1 MSSVHHSRQE
11 PRRWDGKPAVI
22 TERVLIG
29 TDPHELSTTQAQ
41 LLILGLAFL
50 AAAGLVVWLLV
61 GNHEEAAT
69 KGEEPTL
76 VSRAQLAQLAE
87 SVDHPVYWAGPRQGF
102 SYELTSTRDGRV
114 FVRYLP
120 KGVTAGDPRPN
131 FLVVGTYSRTG
142 SFGALKRAANMNGS
156 VWVDLPN
163 KGLMVAS
170 TKPQSVYIG
179 YPGAKYQIE
188 VFSPV
193 SDLARKLVL
202 QRTIVPI
209 R

>member
-1 MSSVHHSRQE
+1 M
-11 PRRWDGKPAVI
+11 

-29 TDPHELSTTQAQ
+29 ADPRTARAQ
-41 LLILGLAFL
+41 LVILGLAFL

-61 GNHEEAAT
+61 GNHAQAAPT
-69 KGEEPTL
+69 GEGPTL
-76 VSRAQLAQLAE
+76 VSRAQLAQLAR
-87 SVDHPVYWAGPRQGF
+87 SADHPVYWAGPRQGF
-102 SYELTSTRDGRV
+102 SYELTSTRDGRF

-120 KGVTAGDPRPN
+120 KGVAAGDPRAN
-131 FLVVGTYSRTG
+131 FLVVGTYSGTG
-142 SFGALKRAANMNGS
+142 SFGALKRAANRNGS
-156 VWVDLPN
+156 VELPN
-163 KGLMVAS
+163 KGLMVES
-170 TKPQSVYIG
+170 TTRRSAYIG

-202 QRTIVPI
+202 EGTIVTI